1 MLVPDVLSCLRKDTN
16 VECVPLT
23 IVFFVCFH
31 QMTAEDLSSASAD
44 RSTERMMHQLHTS
57 SRIARPP
64 RPDPPVSARETFD
77 RNQLEFQEHS
87 HEELQEEEYEKDNK
101 KHVTFAPPQD
111 DYSKTKEIMALVSSM
126 RAFQDAG
133 RYLNAN
139 ERRHLRTMSCS
150 GQNSFQRSIHM
161 DPVSSIAT
169 TTVVAFLCG
178 YVMAT
183 LLSTSSVPYRGASG
197 TSSSLPPSTRKAVD
211 RMMSYVH

>member
-1 MLVPDVLSCLRKDTN
+1 MLVPDVLSCLRKVTN
-16 VECVPLT
+16 VESVPLT
-23 IVFFVCFH
+23 SVFFVFFH

-44 RSTERMMHQLHTS
+44 RSAERMMHQLHTS

-87 HEELQEEEYEKDNK
+87 NEEEFQEEERENK

-111 DYSKTKEIMALVSSM
+111 DYSKTKEVMALVSSM

-133 RYLNAN
+133 RYLTSD

-161 DPVSSIAT
+161 DPVSSMAT
-169 TTVVAFLCG
+169 STVIAFLCG

-183 LLSTSSVPYRGASG
+183 LLSTTSVSYRGASG